1 MSSSSSERIIEAVA
15 NELVDIFQ
23 AVTTGRDLSREQARW
38 VFGEIMQGSL
48 EPATVGALVGALLTK
63 GECADE
69 LIGAAEAMR
78 GSMIRIAAPENC
90 IDTCGTGGDGVSTF
104 NVSTTA
110 GIVAAAAGV
119 PVAKHG
125 NRSTTRKSGS
135 TEVLEKLGIN
145 TEASPGAV
153 EQSLADVGIA
163 YLNART
169 FHPAMKH
176 AAPVRA
182 AIPVRTIF
190 NLLGPLTNPAGARRQ
205 LLGVPRPELTDLIAE
220 VLLGLGAVHAWVVH
234 GNGMCDVTA
243 TGTTRVVEV
252 KDGTVR
258 TFELTP
264 ETLGLERASVEDLMI
279 QSPDESCAVVES
291 VLAGKHGPARDH
303 TLLNAAAAI
312 VVGGRADDAATGLAI
327 AIEQIDS
334 GAAAAKLAE
343 WRTVQGISK

>member
-1 MSSSSSERIIEAVA
+1 MPSGRLKQVTGNVA
-15 NELVDIFQ
+15 NELVDIFR
-23 AVTTGRDLSREQARW
+23 AVTAGHDLSREQARW
-38 VFGEIMQGSL
+38 VFGEIMQGNL

-69 LIGAAEAMR
+69 LVGAAEAMR
-78 GSMIRIAAPENC
+78 SSMIRIAAPADC

-135 TEVLEKLGIN
+135 TEVLDKLGID
-145 TEASPGAV
+145 TEAPPETV
-153 EQSLADVGIA
+153 ERSLAEVSIA

-182 AIPVRTIF
+182 AIPVRTMF

-205 LLGVPRPELTDLIAE
+205 LLGVPRLELTDLIAE

-234 GNGMCDVTA
+234 GDGMCDVTA

-258 TFELTP
+258 AFELTP
-264 ETLGLERASVEDLMI
+264 ESLGLGRASVEDLII

-291 VLAGKHGPARDH
+291 VLAGTQGPARDH

-312 VVGGRADDAATGLAI
+312 IVGGRADDAATALAL
-327 AIEQIDS
+327 AAEQIDS

-343 WRTVQGISK
+343 WRMVQGIAK